1 MMQFFIVL
9 LFCPLISAL
18 AFAGPE
24 ATLVRNAVEIQLGPR
39 PTEAPTFKDL
49 LKRLFKRKSSG
60 NYILIEGPDGV
71 CGYQFGSSS
80 KSPVLN
86 VLYTCVND
94 LFKAK
99 LWDCVD
105 RRDVDL
111 P

>member
-1 MMQFFIVL
+1 MQFFLVL

-24 ATLVRNAVEIQLGPR
+24 ATPVSNAVEIQLGPR
-39 PTEAPTFKDL
+39 PTKAPNFKDL
-49 LKRLFKRKSSG
+49 LRRLFKRQSSG
-60 NYILIEGPDGV
+60 NYTLIEGLDGI

-80 KSPVLN
+80 KSPVLY
-86 VLYTCVND
+86 VRSYTCVND
-94 LFKAK
+94 PFMAK
-99 LWDCVD
+99 PWDCVD